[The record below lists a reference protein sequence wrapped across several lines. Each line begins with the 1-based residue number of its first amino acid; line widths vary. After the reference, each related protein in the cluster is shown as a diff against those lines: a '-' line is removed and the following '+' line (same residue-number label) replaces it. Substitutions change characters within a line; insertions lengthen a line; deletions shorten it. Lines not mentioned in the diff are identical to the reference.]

1 MFSVYNIK
9 TLLLEIIHF
18 FSFSFLFFDLEPSF
32 ISLTSTEPVPM
43 ATEFFIADNSFYSSF
58 FLGAN
63 SPHFSILHF
72 LITLTLNVAALVWST
87 VRIFKVLL
95 YMKLTL
101 EFFPI
106 INPYVWPYSILRWL
120 TTWYFE
126 FWRVFLPPLR
136 LRRSS
141 VSMPVFVAI
150 EALTPVLYFCLFI
163 VNFCTDWLLFLD
175 KAG

>member
-1 MFSVYNIK
+1 METISFS
-9 TLLLEIIHF
+9 L
-18 FSFSFLFFDLEPSF
+18 FSFSFFDLKSSF
-32 ISLTSTEPVPM
+32 ISLTSTKTVTM
-43 ATEFFIADNSFYSSF
+43 ANEFLIADNSFYSSF
-58 FLGAN
+58 FLGA
-63 SPHFSILHF
+63 SFPHFSILHF
-72 LITLTLNVAALVWST
+72 LITLTLNIAALVWFT

-126 FWRVFLPPLR
+126 FWRVFLPPIR

-150 EALTPVLYFCLFI
+150 EALTPVLSFCLFI